1 MHTLSL
7 GMLNDHY
14 LSLGLLNREFVALIY
29 EHTSH
34 YVGTYV

>member
-29 EHTSH
+29 EQTSH
-34 YVGTYV
+34 